1 MGSVSLK
8 IGDGT
13 ARFRRATLCSSA
25 LHLLMLTS
33 VLATNLFA
41 FYAFT
46 SSPLPASHPSKNLS
60 LISEHVALILREIDA
75 SERRLHQIQRELSG
89 YDSLDPLQ
97 PSLPAD
103 LRLFLSRQPLPLGK
117 DSKSGITQMVSSVSH
132 SCSRSIDLLSSFSSY
147 KPWSKCPNDSILA
160 AKLIV
165 RGCDPLPRR
174 RCLSRPSTPL
184 PSPAPIP
191 HQIWLKPRGK
201 NDFLIDDVLKMGKGA
216 IRTGLDISGGTGD
229 YAARMAER
237 NVTII
242 STSVDPDSGAVTAAR
257 GVFPLLMNPA
267 GRFPFHD
274 SVFDLVH
281 TTKGLDEG
289 AVDRTKSEGME
300 FLMFDIDRVLKTRG
314 LFWLDNYQCVDD
326 EKKRAVT
333 RLIES
338 FGYKK
343 LKKGRPLPAIPYSK
357 GMAAGSNPMVIAQA
371 IILKENTI
379 NVTGTITMGYAIWH
393 LMKLNLL

>member
-13 ARFRRATLCSSA
+13 ARFRRATLWSSA
-25 LHLLMLTS
+25 LHLLMLAS

-46 SSPLPASHPSKNLS
+46 STPLPASQPSKNLS

-89 YDSLDPLQ
+89 YNSLDPLN
-97 PSLPAD
+97 PSFPSD
-103 LRLFLSRQPLPLGK
+103 LRLFLSRHPLPLGK
-117 DSKSGITQMVSSVSH
+117 DSKSGITQMISSVSH
-132 SCSRSIDLLSSFSSY
+132 SCSRSTDLLSSFSSY
-147 KPWSKCPNDSILA
+147 KPWSKCPNDSLLVT
-160 AKLIV
+160 KLIV

-174 RCLSRPSTPL
+174 RCLTRPSTSL
-184 PSPAPIP
+184 PAPTPIA
-191 HQIWLKPRGK
+191 HQIWLKLRGK

-216 IRTGLDISGGTGD
+216 IRTGLDISGGVGD
-229 YAARMAER
+229 FAVRMAER
-237 NVTII
+237 NVTIVT
-242 STSVDPDSGAVTAAR
+242 TSSDSDSGAMMASR
-257 GVFPLLMNPA
+257 GVFPLLMSTA
-267 GRFPFHD
+267 GRFPFYD

-289 AVDRTKSEGME
+289 AVDKTKSEGME
-300 FLMFDIDRVLKTRG
+300 FLMFDIDRVLRTGG
-314 LFWLDNYQCVDD
+314 LFWLDNYHCVDD
-326 EKKRAVT
+326 ERKRVVT

-343 LKKGRPLPAIPYSK
+343 LKWVVGEKVDGAGRSRVYLSAVLQKPAR
-357 GMAAGSNPMVIAQA
+357 G
-371 IILKENTI
+371 
-379 NVTGTITMGYAIWH
+379 
-393 LMKLNLL
+393 